1 MGKNK
6 AKMSEESKRRF
17 NRKMK
22 ALARFVKPN
31 KGFSKLLAGMGTDI
45 IRRSSRKVPVD
56 SGTLKQSVYL
66 EGKPFSIE
74 VGYNADYAT
83 PVEFGTTRPYKVRAK
98 NAKVLYNSK
107 TKQFFGKEV
116 TIPPRKAKPFFRPA
130 IAEAKKNFNKN
141 WSAQIQ
147 KEYRK

>member
-1 MGKNK
+1 MAKKN
-6 AKMSEESKRRF
+6 AKMSAESKRRF

-22 ALARFVKPN
+22 ALAKFIKPN

-45 IRRSSRKVPVD
+45 IRRSSKRVPVD
-56 SGTLKQSVYL
+56 TGTLKQSVFL
-66 EGKPFSIE
+66 EGKPFSIV
-74 VGYNADYAT
+74 VGYNADYASI
-83 PVEFGTTRPYKVRAK
+83 VENGTQRAYKVRVK

-116 TIPPRKAKPFFRPA
+116 TIPPRKAQPFFEPSIQGSIKRF
-130 IAEAKKNFNKN
+130 KDN
-141 WSAQIQ
+141 WSVQIQ

>member
-1 MGKNK
+1 MAKNK
-6 AKMSEESKRRF
+6 VRMTPESNRKF

-31 KGFSKLLAGMGTDI
+31 KGFSKLLAGMGTEI

-56 SGTLKQSVYL
+56 TGTLKQSVYL
-66 EGKPFSIE
+66 EGKPFSVE

-83 PVEFGTTRPYKVRAK
+83 PIEFGTYKM
-98 NAKVLYNSK
+98 
-107 TKQFFGKEV
+107 
-116 TIPPRKAKPFFRPA
+116 KAQPFFRPA

-141 WSAQIQ
+141 WSVQIQ
-147 KEYRK
+147 KEYKK

>member
-6 AKMSEESKRRF
+6 VKMTPQSKRKF
-17 NRKMK
+17 NQKMK
-22 ALARFVKPN
+22 ALAKFVKPN

-66 EGKPFSIE
+66 EGKPFSVE

-83 PVEFGTTRPYKVRAK
+83 PVEFGTYKMK
-98 NAKVLYNSK
+98 P
-107 TKQFFGKEV
+107 Q
-116 TIPPRKAKPFFRPA
+116 PFFRPA

-141 WSAQIQ
+141 WSVQIR

>member
-6 AKMSEESKRRF
+6 VRMTPESNRKF

-56 SGTLKQSVYL
+56 TGTLKQSVYL

-74 VGYNADYAT
+74 VGYNADYDQLSQKLKRISIRI
-83 PVEFGTTRPYKVRAK
+83 GQYK
-98 NAKVLYNSK
+98 Y
-107 TKQFFGKEV
+107 
-116 TIPPRKAKPFFRPA
+116 
-130 IAEAKKNFNKN
+130 KKNIKN
-141 WSAQIQ
+141 
-147 KEYRK
+147 ERRKPLYKKRSLRCT